1 MNATHSGSFGDSQSA
16 RLLDNWIDG
25 LLIQKVRK
33 ILDTT
38 IKYHT
43 GRWIYSCLAWE
54 TSWK

>member
-38 IKYHT
+38 LKYAK
-43 GRWIYSCLAWE
+43 R
-54 TSWK
+54 